1 MVRYASDIPS
11 YHAPARLGAPAPV
24 ASRVAEA
31 LRPLAT
37 YPVMDRAYFET
48 NARQDYCAAEAAVA
62 GRMVAKSEA
71 WFRAANGEPMRICE
85 YVARLGRTYGVG
97 GSENLRKLGAC
108 LEKWREIAGF
118 AFKK

>member
-1 MVRYASDIPS
+1 MVLHAPGIPS
-11 YHAPARLGAPAPV
+11 RHACAQRRAAQATP
-24 ASRVAEA
+24 SRVAET

-37 YPVMDRAYFET
+37 YPAMDRAYFET
-48 NARQDYCAAEAAVA
+48 SARHDYCAAEAAVA
-62 GRMVAKSEA
+62 GRMVAKSDA

-85 YVARLGRTYGVG
+85 YVARLGRAYGVG

-108 LEKWREIAGF
+108 LEKWRELAGC